1 VTRKW
6 RIGTGWRA
14 TPQDEVIYCHWASFI
29 GRGAIDIK
37 DLTYCEIEGR
47 KRIMQT
53 LDFYRKNVPGFE
65 QAFLLEICPQIGVR
79 QSRLITGEYLLT
91 IDDINTQQVF
101 ADNIATCPVSI
112 HSTENYQ
119 IPYRCLVPQGVE
131 NLVITREIGP
141 CMASGQA
148 VGTAA
153 ALSQKKGISPSQ
165 FTTKYLELQEKLTEQ
180 GVNLDP
186 RSRKK

>member
-1 VTRKW
+1 
-6 RIGTGWRA
+6 
-14 TPQDEVIYCHWASFI
+14 
-29 GRGAIDIK
+29 
-37 DLTYCEIEGR
+37 
-47 KRIMQT
+47 MQT

-131 NLVITREIGP
+131 NLLVAGRCISTDSQAQVITREIGP